1 VSAVVGNTDPVSL
14 TDAEL
19 AAEVARDTG
28 EVLLAVT
35 HPGGSHPAGKP
46 ERTVLAPESHTTG
59 ARTPRTQPLISSV
72 AMKGARQGGP

>member
-1 VSAVVGNTDPVSL
+1 VVGNTDPVSV

-19 AAEVARDTG
+19 AAEVALHTG
-28 EVLLAVT
+28 ELLLAVT
-35 HPGGSHPAGKP
+35 HPGRSHPAGKP
-46 ERTVLAPESHTTG
+46 ERTVLAPVPHAIG